1 MKLKLWVKFVL
12 SIILI
17 ICSIVILFSLS
28 GNGTNNDLLKLLFVE
43 INGLIIFIMF
53 EDKIKEGE

>member
-1 MKLKLWVKFVL
+1 MKLKLWVKVVL

-17 ICSIVILFSLS
+17 ICSIVTLFNLS
-28 GNGTNNDLLKLLFVE
+28 GNGTNTDLLKLIFVE

-53 EDKIKEGE
+53 EDKIKRR